1 MLTGN
6 IQGHGGSEREGLW
19 NESSRK
25 AGRNSHDRVGSP
37 GDKER
42 PPYQE
47 RTTVMIEDTIK
58 FLHGSAVICRIR
70 FICS

>member
-25 AGRNSHDRVGSP
+25 AGRNSHGRVGSP

-42 PPYQE
+42 PPCQE
-47 RTTVMIEDTIK
+47 RATVMIEDTIK
-58 FLHGSAVICRIR
+58 FLHALAVICGIR